1 MGHSRHPLTGPE
13 RFFWGSQPS
22 TDGGVVRRT
31 VAYLDFVE
39 ARSGEEDA
47 RTVQQSLEL
56 VATRLDVADQ
66 AQGKNSVSPEPSAK
80 ALFVPSQAEL
90 IRLISST
97 LRDVV
102 DVSPR
107 IAHLDTDV
115 LWQELEVL
123 AATIDAV
130 ATQPSA
136 AMTREGEPTGSMFH
150 HLKTHG
156 RKENGR
162 PRTPD
167 PAPPRDPTNPEGG
180 RGIYDGVLSTRRILL
195 TLAVLIILAAVTYSV
210 TYSVVSWVSALR

>member
-13 RFFWGSQPS
+13 RFFWGFQPS

-39 ARSGEEDA
+39 ARSGEEDS

-80 ALFVPSQAEL
+80 PVFVPSQAGL

-97 LRDVV
+97 LQDVV

-107 IAHLDTDV
+107 VAHLDTDV

-130 ATQPSA
+130 ATQPST
-136 AMTREGEPTGSMFH
+136 AMTP
-150 HLKTHG
+150 
-156 RKENGR
+156 
-162 PRTPD
+162 P
-167 PAPPRDPTNPEGG
+167 PPRDPTNPEGG
-180 RGIYDGVLSTRRILL
+180 GGVYDGVLTARRIQFVGLISTLL
-195 TLAVLIILAAVTYSV
+195 TIVAIAYVLLATF
-210 TYSVVSWVSALR
+210 R